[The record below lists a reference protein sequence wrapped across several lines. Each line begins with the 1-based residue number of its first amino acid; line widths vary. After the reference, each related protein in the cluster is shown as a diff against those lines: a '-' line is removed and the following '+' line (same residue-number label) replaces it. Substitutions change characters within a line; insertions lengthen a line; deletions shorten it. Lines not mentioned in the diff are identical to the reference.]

1 LTSVEDF
8 VNADGPRR
16 PSRDDANS
24 AVKRTEVLV
33 LFGIFGRAERVSRVG
48 VSTRRD
54 KDKSATED

>member
-16 PSRDDANS
+16 PSRDHANS
-24 AVKRTEVLV
+24 AVRRTEVLV
-33 LFGIFGRAERVSRVG
+33 LFRLFGRAERVSRAG

-54 KDKSATED
+54 KDKSVTEE